1 MHALMPSSSR
11 RARMVLAAIAV
22 LCGGAIL
29 SACSSSPSGQHG
41 GGELWQLVRGDGAME
56 VDPPQSAAELVERAP
71 IVVTG
76 AVDKVVPGPDDVYEQ
91 PEGKIVIP
99 TLIVHVTVD
108 KVLKGEWTKKTIPV
122 HMGSAVAFDPGPITY
137 PKEKGLWFLA
147 PSGIDD
153 YYMTATVAGVWM
165 PVDGALSTIRD
176 DVQSENVIPEGVTTM
191 DDAVSAVSDVI
202 ARQA

>member
-1 MHALMPSSSR
+1 
-11 RARMVLAAIAV
+11 MVLAGLVA
-22 LCGGAIL
+22 LCGAAFL
-29 SACSSSPSGQHG
+29 SACSSSSPASQQG

-99 TLIVHVTVD
+99 TLIVHVAVD
-108 KVLKGEWTKKTIPV
+108 KVLKGEWAKETIPV

-137 PKEKGLWFLA
+137 PKESGIWFLA
-147 PSGIDD
+147 PSGIED
-153 YYMTATVAGVWM
+153 YYMTASVAGVWM
-165 PVDGALSTIRD
+165 PVDGGLSTIRD
-176 DVQSENVIPEGVTTM
+176 DVQSENVIPDGVTTIG
-191 DDAVSAVSDVI
+191 DAVDAVSDVI